1 MDLWLL
7 ELGEG
12 WRVGVVQGWPS
23 AGAQGVGGQAE
34 ADRRGG
40 LGPAP
45 CTKHDQLPQGT
56 RA

>member
-1 MDLWLL
+1 MDWWLL
-7 ELGEG
+7 EIGEG

-23 AGAQGVGGQAE
+23 AGAHGVCSEAE
-34 ADRRGG
+34 AVRRLV

-45 CTKHDQLPQGT
+45 CKKRPTLPKGT

>member
-1 MDLWLL
+1 MNVWLWKVLK
-7 ELGEG
+7 G

-23 AGAQGVGGQAE
+23 AAAQGVGSEAE
-34 ADRRGG
+34 AVRRLV

-45 CTKHDQLPQGT
+45 CKKRPNLPQDT

>member
-1 MDLWLL
+1 MDWWLL
-7 ELGEG
+7 EIEEG

-34 ADRRGG
+34 ADRRVV

>member
-1 MDLWLL
+1 MDGWLW
-7 ELGEG
+7 EIGEG

-23 AGAQGVGGQAE
+23 AGAHGVCSEAE
-34 ADRRGG
+34 AVRRVV

-45 CTKHDQLPQGT
+45 CKKRPTLPKGT